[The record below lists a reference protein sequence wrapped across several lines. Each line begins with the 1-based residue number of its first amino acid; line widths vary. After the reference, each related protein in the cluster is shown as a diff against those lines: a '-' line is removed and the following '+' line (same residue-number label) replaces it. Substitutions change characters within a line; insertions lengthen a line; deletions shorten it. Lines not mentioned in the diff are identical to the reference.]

1 MGKNDLKRIILVLLT
16 MGLTGCA
23 TNKAPYD
30 TTADKI
36 NAELNRAVENRSRTE
51 QPEAVSRA
59 LLPPLTVE
67 LPKPEGK
74 AAETRFDLVVN
85 NAPANQ
91 VFLAIVSG
99 TRYSMLVHPSV
110 IAPISVNLKDVT
122 IFEALDAIRELYGY
136 EYKVEGTRI
145 YIQSLTL
152 QTRVFQVNY
161 LEGQRKGSSDIRV
174 TSSGAISS
182 SASGTVSPTLTTTG
196 TTGGV
201 GVESSKITTTSSTD
215 FWEELTKALTAIIGN
230 ADGRKVV
237 VSPQSGIVVVRAM
250 PVELRNVAAYLKA
263 AQLSIERQVILE
275 AKILEVQLNDG
286 FQSGVNWSYFR
297 NTNNSRGSVG
307 QLTPGTALSTT
318 GTLTGGTTTSPTGG
332 LSAGSLANVT
342 VAGTPIISNP
352 GTNISSAAAA
362 AGALFGLAFQNSNFA
377 AMISFLET
385 QGDVHVLSSPRISTL
400 NNQKAV
406 LKVGQDELFVT
417 NVSSTTTTGT
427 ATTTTPTVTFQS
439 FFSGVALDVTP
450 RIDEDNNIILH
461 IHPSVS
467 DVRQVE
473 RNISLGG
480 TLGSVTIPVPRS
492 AIQETDS
499 VIRALDGQI
508 VAIGGLITQSQT
520 TDRSQLPGLGDIPV
534 AGNLFRENNKVSQ
547 KRELV
552 ILLKAT
558 VIQSDKDWQRDILE
572 TRESMQGLKRGPAS
586 ETKSDTSNAK

>member
-1 MGKNDLKRIILVLLT
+1 

-23 TNKAPYD
+23 ATKAPYD
-30 TTADKI
+30 TTAGQI
-36 NAELNRAVENRSRTE
+36 NAELNKAVEKRPGIE

-91 VFLAIVSG
+91 VFLAVVSG
-99 TRYSMLVHPSV
+99 TRYSMLVHPGV

-122 IFEALDAIRELYGY
+122 VFEALDAIRELYGY
-136 EYKVEGTRI
+136 EYKVDGTRI

-174 TSSGAISS
+174 TSSGAITNTGTGG
-182 SASGTVSPTLTTTG
+182 ASVSPTVTTTG
-196 TTGGV
+196 TGGGV
-201 GVESSKITTTSSTD
+201 GVESSKITTTSATD

-230 ADGRKVV
+230 AEGRKVV
-237 VSPQSGIVVVRAM
+237 VSPQSGVVVVRAM
-250 PVELRNVAAYLKA
+250 PEELRNVAAYLKA
-263 AQLSIERQVILE
+263 SQLSIERQVILE

-307 QLTPGTALSTT
+307 QLTPGTALSPT

-342 VAGTPIISNP
+342 IAGTPIISIP
-352 GTNISSAAAA
+352 GTDISSRAAA
-362 AGALFGLAFQNSNFA
+362 AGALFGLAFQTSNFA
-377 AMISFLET
+377 ALISFLET
-385 QGDVHVLSSPRISTL
+385 QGDVHVLSSPRIATL

-439 FFSGVALDVTP
+439 FFSGIALDVTP

-467 DVRQVE
+467 DVRQVD
-473 RNISLGG
+473 RSITLGG
-480 TLGSVTIPVPRS
+480 TLGSINIPVPRS

-499 VIRALDGQI
+499 VIRAQDGQI

-520 TDRSQLPGLGDIPV
+520 TDRSQIPGLGDVPI

-552 ILLKAT
+552 ILLKPT
-558 VIQSDKDWQRDILE
+558 VIQSDKDWQQNILE
-572 TRESMQGLKRGPAS
+572 MRESMQGLKRGPAS
-586 ETKSDTSNAK
+586 DQKRQ